1 MKLSNNYAKKGAR
14 WGAAVGLAMGILY
27 SFGGLIIDL
36 MTIGLNTGTALAFM
50 ALIGMPVIFG
60 AIGWCIGLLF
70 AVLRQK

>member
-14 WGAAVGLAMGILY
+14 WGAVIGLALGILY
-27 SFGGLIIDL
+27 SVGGLIIDV
-36 MTIGLNTGTALAFM
+36 MTIGLNAGTALAFM

-60 AIGWCIGLLF
+60 AIGWIIGLLF